1 MGRGKHRKP
10 ATYEDLEQLPVG
22 WVGEIVDDALYA
34 SPRPA
39 YGHLRVSSRLTSLLA
54 HPFELSREGP
64 GSWWFLV
71 EPELH
76 LARDVVVP
84 DVAGWRRERLPEPP
98 DPELP
103 WFSTAPDWLCEVLS
117 PSTRSLDRVRKMPL
131 YFREGVAN
139 LWVIDP
145 VRQSLEVYRRGATSW
160 VRSQLFTGSVTVSAE
175 PFKSLP
181 LDLGLLWTPRMGSTV
196 QPG

>member
-1 MGRGKHRKP
+1 MSRGKNRKP
-10 ATYEDLEQLPVG
+10 ATYEDIEQLPVG
-22 WVGEIVDDALYA
+22 WVGEIVDDSLYA

-39 YGHLRVSSRLTSLLA
+39 YGHLRAAARLTSLLA

-76 LARDVVVP
+76 FAR
-84 DVAGWRRERLPEPP
+84 DVAGWRSERLPEPP

-103 WFSTAPDWLCEVLS
+103 WISTAPDWLCEVLS

-139 LWVIDP
+139 MWIIDP
-145 VRQSLEVYRRGATSW
+145 VRQSLEVYRRGTTSW
-160 VRSQLFTGSVTVSAE
+160 VRSQLFTGNVTVNAE
-175 PFKSLP
+175 PFEVLP
-181 LDLGLLWTPRMGSTV
+181 LDLGLLWTPRMGGTV
-196 QPG
+196 QP

>member
-1 MGRGKHRKP
+1 MGWGKRRKP

-34 SPRPA
+34 APRPA
-39 YGHLRVSSRLTSLLA
+39 YGHLRAAVRLTSLLTHA
-54 HPFELSREGP
+54 FEFSREGP
-64 GSWWFLV
+64 GSWWFLA

-84 DVAGWRRERLPEPP
+84 DVAGWRHERLPEPP

-117 PSTRSLDRVRKMPL
+117 PSTRSLDRLRKLPL
-131 YFREGVAN
+131 YFREGVGN
-139 LWVIDP
+139 VWLIDP
-145 VRQSLEVYRRGATSW
+145 VQQSLEVYRRGATSW
-160 VRSQLFTGSVTVSAE
+160 VRSQLFTGNVTVNAE
-175 PFKSLP
+175 PFEATSLH
-181 LDLGLLWTPRMGSTV
+181 LGMLWTPRPGSPPV
-196 QPG
+196 HR

>member
-1 MGRGKHRKP
+1 MSRGKNRKP
-10 ATYEDLEQLPVG
+10 ATYEDIEQLPVG
-22 WVGEIVDDALYA
+22 WVGEIVDDSLYA

-39 YGHLRVSSRLTSLLA
+39 YGHLRAAARLTSLLA

-76 LARDVVVP
+76 FARDVVVP
-84 DVAGWRRERLPEPP
+84 DVAGWRSERLPEPP

-103 WFSTAPDWLCEVLS
+103 WISTAPDWLCEVLS

-139 LWVIDP
+139 MWIIDP
-145 VRQSLEVYRRGATSW
+145 VRQSLEVYRRGTTSW
-160 VRSQLFTGSVTVSAE
+160 VRSQLFTGNVTVNAE
-175 PFKSLP
+175 PFEVLP
-181 LDLGLLWTPRMGSTV
+181 LDLGLLWTPRMGGTV
-196 QPG
+196 QP